1 MKRIAILLLALLFV
15 HGGVV
20 WAMSDCL
27 AVHDHH
33 SALVSEQ
40 GADSHD
46 SSEPVIHCP
55 PINQQVG
62 PAVKLSS
69 VQIPSSE
76 RQFKLQS
83 ASFLGVVSP
92 VVETTL
98 WLEALFETTRSPS
111 SSADPARHLFL
122 SVFRI

>member
-1 MKRIAILLLALLFV
+1 MKRIKILLLSFV
-15 HGGVV
+15 LINGGVA
-20 WAMSDCL
+20 WAMTDCL

-33 SALVSEQ
+33 SALVAEEN
-40 GADSHD
+40 ADSHD

-62 PAVKLSS
+62 PGVQLGS
-69 VQIPSSE
+69 VQISSSE

-83 ASFLGVVSP
+83 ASFSGVVSP
-92 VVETTL
+92 VIETTL
-98 WLEALFETTRSPS
+98 WLEAPFETTRSPS
-111 SSADPARHLFL
+111 SLANPARHLFL

>member
-1 MKRIAILLLALLFV
+1 MKRIKILLLSFLLI
-15 HGGVV
+15 HGGVA

-27 AVHDHH
+27 GIHDHH

-40 GADSHD
+40 DADSHD

-62 PAVKLSS
+62 PAVKLNSI
-69 VQIPSSE
+69 QIPSSE

-83 ASFLGVVSP
+83 ASFSGVVSP
-92 VVETTL
+92 VLKTTL
-98 WLEALFETTRSPS
+98 WLEAPFETTRSPS
-111 SSADPARHLFL
+111 SLANPARHLFL

>member
-1 MKRIAILLLALLFV
+1 MKQIAILLLALLFV

-40 GADSHD
+40 RADSHD

-55 PINQQVG
+55 PVARRIWRTFPSPREWG
-62 PAVKLSS
+62 S
-69 VQIPSSE
+69 VPDG
-76 RQFKLQS
+76 
-83 ASFLGVVSP
+83 A
-92 VVETTL
+92 
-98 WLEALFETTRSPS
+98 
-111 SSADPARHLFL
+111 
-122 SVFRI
+122 

>member
-92 VVETTL
+92 VVKTTL
-98 WLEALFETTRSPS
+98 WLEAPFETTRSPLS
-111 SSADPARHLFL
+111 LANPARHLFL